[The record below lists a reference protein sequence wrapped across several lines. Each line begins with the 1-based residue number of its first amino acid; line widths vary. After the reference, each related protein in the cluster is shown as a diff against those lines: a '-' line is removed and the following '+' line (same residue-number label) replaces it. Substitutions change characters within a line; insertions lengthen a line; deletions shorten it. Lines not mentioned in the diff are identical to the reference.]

1 MEKLQ
6 EKFHNFI
13 KDKSIWFPL
22 FTVVLLDVFLKII
35 LLVFFKDLYIHPKI
49 NLPVNIQTALFLMSP
64 VASFFFGAY
73 VLHIS
78 TRITKIEN
86 ISIKNAF
93 WYSALSGL
101 VATLLLVKFVPLAI
115 LLSVVF
121 GVFLI
126 KFIYKTKNTLNAFL
140 TYLLQVFV
148 ILIIAMAIL
157 GVFFSVVPDLP
168 NILGR

>member
-1 MEKLQ
+1 
-6 EKFHNFI
+6 
-13 KDKSIWFPL
+13 
-22 FTVVLLDVFLKII
+22 
-35 LLVFFKDLYIHPKI
+35 
-49 NLPVNIQTALFLMSP
+49 MSP

-140 TYLLQVFV
+140 TYLLQAVVVFV